1 MKLFGTYVSSS
12 LNKGPFW
19 VQYYF
24 GEVKR
29 EPNLENYPYLPRL
42 DSKKGTESGE

>member
-1 MKLFGTYVSSS
+1 MSSS
-12 LNKGPFW
+12 LTRVPFRVLLTR

-42 DSKKGTESGE
+42 DSKKGTEFGE